1 VVYEGWGNRNHQC
14 KQATQYRIIEAK
26 LIMEALVQKLIE
38 SSHNN
43 VKKHQFIFV
52 VKNNDLL

>member
-1 VVYEGWGNRNHQC
+1 MVYEGWGNRNHQC
-14 KQATQYRIIEAK
+14 KQATQYQIIEPK

-43 VKKHQFIFV
+43 AKKHLLIFV
-52 VKNNDLL
+52 VKNNDLF